1 MRKLLIIFS
10 FAAVLAASQSCK
22 KTSFVEKFDKSP
34 EARMADSIAFV
45 RKTLTS
51 ASNGWIAVTP
61 VFFGGGYG
69 FYMKFDD
76 SMNVTMYSDLLDQFA
91 STSYT
96 SHTRVRAD
104 MGVALTFDSYNY
116 ITELNDPDNNV
127 RNGYGGDIDYI
138 YDHTNGDSIVFLGKR
153 YRQPLSFVKATV
165 AQQAAYESG
174 GYLTAIQAFKD
185 FFTANQNAYITLD
198 DGTKIS
204 IEPNASN
211 DLNAGKRITLTA
223 LDPKNNIT
231 SAMAKFAYTID
242 QMAILDSG
250 VNIAGLRFTKIAW
263 KDNSTLAIYTS
274 DGKEFVIKN
283 SPAPILPLYMLMG
296 VKYSSLYEPYQTIYP
311 GTSTDGAAMLN
322 AYQNGLSHVPS
333 GSGGYYVFNWGSIS
347 LQWNLANQRVSFI
360 GYCTQSGAQATP
372 NNTGAGWTTTIVYT
386 YTVDD
391 AGNYTFTK
399 FSNASG
405 GYVSSLMTGLDAFF
419 TSNTIKLGYYI
430 DPATNAVY
438 GQVSSIENPGIS
450 MTFSLLQ

>member
-1 MRKLLIIFS
+1 
-10 FAAVLAASQSCK
+10 
-22 KTSFVEKFDKSP
+22 
-34 EARMADSIAFV
+34 MADSIAFV
-45 RKTLTS
+45 KKTLTS
-51 ASNGWIAVTP
+51 ATNGWIVVTP
-61 VFFGGGYG
+61 VYFGGGYG

-76 SMNVTMYSDLLDQFA
+76 SMNVTMYCDLLDQFA
-91 STSYT
+91 STPYT

-127 RNGYGGDIDYI
+127 RNGYGGDVDYI
-138 YDHTNGDSIVFLGKR
+138 YDHTNGDSIIFLGKR
-153 YRQPLSFVKATV
+153 YGMPLSFVKATA
-165 AQQAAYESG
+165 AQQSVYTSG
-174 GYLTAIQAFKD
+174 GYQTAIQAFKD

-204 IEPNASN
+204 IEPNSSN

-223 LDPKNNIT
+223 LDPQNNIS
-231 SAMAKFAYTID
+231 SAMAKFAYTVD

-263 KDNSTLAIYTS
+263 KDASTLAIYTN

-283 SPAPILPLYMLMG
+283 SAAPILPLYMLMG
-296 VKYSSLYEPYQTIYP
+296 VKYASLYGAYKTIYP
-311 GTSTDGAAMLN
+311 GTSADGQTILN
-322 AYQNGLSHVPS
+322 YYYNNLNNSSLLGYSFNS
-333 GSGGYYVFNWGSIS
+333 GSIT

-360 GYCTQSGAQATP
+360 GFCSQNGGSSGW
-372 NNTGAGWTTTIVYT
+372 NTTIVYT

-405 GYVSSLMTGLDAFF
+405 GYVSKIMTTLDTFL
-419 TSNTIKLGYYI
+419 TSNTVKLGYYI
-430 DPATNAVY
+430 DVNTNTVY
-438 GQVSSIENPGIS
+438 GQMTSIENPGTS
-450 MTFSLLQ
+450 MTFQLRQ